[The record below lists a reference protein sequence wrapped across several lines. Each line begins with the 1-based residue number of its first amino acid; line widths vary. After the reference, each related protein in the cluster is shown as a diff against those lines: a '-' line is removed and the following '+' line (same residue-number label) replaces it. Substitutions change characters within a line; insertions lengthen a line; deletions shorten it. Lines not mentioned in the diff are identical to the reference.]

1 MRINHETYRRAATA
15 AIFASIFHLV
25 LTCVVFVLGY
35 VVGDD
40 ATRVAAYSMVCG
52 LPIWVILVLLFHQH
66 RLERL
71 EALEHEQLRSRA
83 DAAGSIFE
91 FDENETA
98 LHGSRLKWM
107 HRLLVPS
114 ISLAIALLYIG
125 LGLWQRG
132 VIEGRTLDPMSAT
145 SQAPGVRVA
154 AVASAGYGI
163 GITAA
168 IALVCFVVSWFLG
181 GMSRQPAWRLL
192 RAGATVTVGAALVN
206 GALAVGYGFRVNG
219 NAAVLEF
226 LGHALP
232 IYMMALG
239 LEIGVAF
246 ILNLYTPRKPGEYP
260 QPAFDSRILG
270 LLAAPESV
278 VKSINDAINYQFGFS
293 VTSTWFYQLLS
304 RQIVPL
310 AGFMAL
316 LIVLLNCVAIVQPNE
331 QGIVMSFGRL
341 ARGGEVFSSGPIL
354 KWPWERV
361 ARYPVAEIHQ
371 VLVGTE
377 AAADPSKDTQDTPI
391 LWDNTHALGKEE
403 LIIVG
408 PDRLARTGDSN
419 GDASS
424 TLARSIAVVNAE
436 VPVQFRVKEGVDAG
450 GRPELLN
457 YIDFVSGGWDQRE
470 RLIRHIATRAVNRH
484 LASLSIDQVLGPERS
499 RLSDDLRRL
508 IQQDLDK
515 WNAGIEIVFVGV
527 AGIHPPT
534 DVAASYQEVLSAQEM
549 SQSLV
554 QEARRLATER
564 LSKAAGSA
572 ALARS
577 IAAEI
582 ERLNAMNDS
591 DPARVE
597 QALRVER
604 AVLAA
609 GGEAARKILQA
620 RADRWTAQNGQ
631 LAASIRHGSS
641 SLPYLAAP
649 SFYQAKEYLAAMR
662 RALAGRQLIIVPP
675 GVEIRTNIDL
685 KQDPT
690 MINLTNIGAV
700 TDAANE
706 ALKN

>member
-25 LTCVVFVLGY
+25 LTIVVFLLGY
-35 VVGDD
+35 VFNDD
-40 ATRVAAYSMVCG
+40 ATRVAAFSMVCG

-91 FDENETA
+91 FDESETA
-98 LHGSRLKWM
+98 QHGNRLKWM
-107 HRLLVPS
+107 HRLLVPGV
-114 ISLAIALLYIG
+114 SLAIAGLFIV

-132 VIEGRTLDPMSAT
+132 VIKGRGINLMDAGSEA
-145 SQAPGVRVA
+145 AGVRVA
-154 AVASAGYGI
+154 DAASAGYGI

-192 RAGATVTVGAALVN
+192 RAGATTTVGAALVN
-206 GALAVGYGFRVNG
+206 GALAVGYGFQLNG
-219 NAAVLEF
+219 NPAVLGV
-226 LGHALP
+226 LAYILP
-232 IYMMALG
+232 IYMIALG

-304 RQIVPL
+304 RQLLPL
-310 AGFMAL
+310 FGFMAL

-331 QGIVMSFGRL
+331 QAVVTAFGALKRD
-341 ARGGEVFSSGPIL
+341 GNVYSSGPIV

-361 ARYPVAEIHQ
+361 VRYPVAEIHQ

-377 AAADPSKDTQDTPI
+377 GAQSPSAEAESAPI
-391 LWDNTHALGKEE
+391 LWDNTHALGQEE

-408 PDRLARTGDSN
+408 PDRFTEGTEAGGDRV
-419 GDASS
+419 SS
-424 TLARSIAVVNAE
+424 LARSIAVVNAE
-436 VPVQFRVKEGVDAG
+436 VPVQFRIKEGRDAN
-450 GRPELLN
+450 GRWELLN
-457 YIDFVSGGWDQRE
+457 YIDLVSGGWDQRE
-470 RLIRHIATRAVNRH
+470 RLIRQIATRVVNRY
-484 LASLSIDQVLGPERS
+484 LASMSIEEVLGPDRS
-499 RLSDDLRRL
+499 RLSNDLRRM
-508 IQQDLDK
+508 IQGELDD

-534 DVAASYQEVLSAQEM
+534 DVAPSFEQVLQAQEM
-549 SQSLV
+549 SESLI

-564 LSKAAGSA
+564 LSKAAGSTSQA
-572 ALARS
+572 SALAQ
-577 IAAEI
+577 EI
-582 ERLNAMNDS
+582 EKLNRMSES
-591 DPARVE
+591 DPARILQALKVE
-597 QALRVER
+597 QV
-604 AVLAA
+604 VLAT
-609 GGEAARKILQA
+609 GGEAARLILKA
-620 RADRWTAQNGQ
+620 RADRWTMQNGQ
-631 LAASIRHGSS
+631 LAASIRHESRL
-641 SLPYLAAP
+641 LPYLAAP
-649 SFYQAKEYLAAMR
+649 NLYRNREYLAAMR
-662 RALAGRQLIIVPP
+662 RALKGKQLIIVPD

-690 MINLTNIGAV
+690 LMNMTSIRAAK
-700 TDAANE
+700 DAADE
-706 ALKN
+706 AMNQ